1 MKIIHLEASPGW
13 GGQEMRSL
21 NEAIGMRKRGHD
33 ICFVVMNNG
42 GLIAKARSE
51 GFKVYPLNFYKKNWI
66 KAFFQ
71 LRRIFRD
78 HEIDL
83 VNTHSSLDAWI
94 GGMAARSMKVP
105 IIRTRHLSTPIRPGW
120 NSRLLYGKLA
130 DYVVTTCQRIVEVI
144 CEQANISKDRCKS
157 IPTGIRSETLDVQ
170 SHCSF
175 RDDIGVKKEDFLVGM
190 VCFMRSWKGVEDFLK
205 AADLLR
211 NEAGLKWTVIGGGH
225 SKAYKEMAQE
235 LLLGDHVFFPGHL
248 DNPFFAMMELD
259 AFCLLSTA
267 HEGVSQASLQAA
279 FLEKPMVTT
288 PTGGLCE
295 VCIDQQTGIL
305 VPLFSPDKVAEAV
318 LTLKKNP
325 SLAKKMGSTGK
336 KHVLEHFTFEKML
349 DQMETVYKKVVIN
362 EKNSAAS

>member
-33 ICFVVMNNG
+33 VCFAVMNDG
-42 GLIAKARSE
+42 GLIENAKKE
-51 GFKVYPLNFYKKNWI
+51 GFKVYPLSFFKKHWI
-66 KAFFQ
+66 KAFLQ
-71 LRRIFRD
+71 LRKIFREN
-78 HEIDL
+78 EIDL

-94 GGMAARSMKVP
+94 GGMVARSMNVP
-105 IIRTRHLSTPIRPGW
+105 IIRTRHLSTPIRPGC

-130 DYVVTTCQRIVEVI
+130 DYVVTTCHRIVEVI
-144 CEQANISKDRCKS
+144 CEQAKISKDRCKS
-157 IPTGIRSETLDVQ
+157 IPTGIRPEMPDVE
-170 SHCSF
+170 SDGSF
-175 RDDIGVKKEDFLVGM
+175 RKEIGVGKDDFLIGM
-190 VCFMRSWKGVEDFLK
+190 VCFMRSWKGVDDFLK

-211 NEAGLKWTVIGGGH
+211 NEPGLKWAVIGGGH

-235 LLLGDHVFFPGHL
+235 LLLEDHVFFPGHL
-248 DNPFFAMMELD
+248 EKPFSAMKELD

-279 FLEKPMVTT
+279 FLEKPMITT

-295 VCIDQQTGIL
+295 VCIDQKTGIL
-305 VPLFSPDKVAEAV
+305 VPLFSPDKVAEAI

-325 SLAKKMGSTGK
+325 NLSKKMGSSGRE
-336 KHVLEHFTFEKML
+336 HVLEHFTFEHML
-349 DQMETVYKKVVIN
+349 DQMEAVYKKVIIN
-362 EKNSAAS
+362 EKSSAPS